1 MTDIAASSAG
11 VGRYLTR
18 ERVVKWAPLLVLGVL
33 ILLFP
38 FFEFLEDIRE
48 GKEHIYLLDS
58 RFFSIRNAARIGI
71 SSAPALMVAVG
82 VTFIIIMGSIDLS
95 MEGTV
100 SVCAVIF
107 AFAFIGWGGSVLSWG
122 WLAMPLALLVGAT
135 VGFINGLVHIKLRI
149 PSFMASLAMGFVGT
163 GLALLLTGGD
173 RIRVEDPIF
182 RSLLTER
189 WFNFPVMCYVAL
201 LFLLIAWF
209 IQSRTT
215 LGRNFYAVGGG
226 EELAHASGLNVERVR
241 LMGFTLAGVFF
252 AVGALLAVGRI
263 GIAETATGNNFMFVS
278 ITAVVVGGTALWG
291 GIGGV
296 WNTLVGVIIVNV
308 INNGMVVI
316 GLPGYVQDG
325 TFWRAVSYC
334 RGGSVDRPQIR
345 NLREI
350 GAGRC
355 MNSTQCRQE
364 CSPASTL

>member
-1 MTDIAASSAG
+1 MADVTADPAQSK
-11 VGRYLTR
+11 RLFPR
-18 ERVVKWAPLLVLGVL
+18 ERIIQWAPLLVLFVL
-33 ILLFP
+33 LLLFP
-38 FFEFLEDIRE
+38 FFEWLEDFRE
-48 GKEHIYLLDS
+48 AKDHIYLLDS
-58 RFFSIRNAARIGI
+58 RFFSIRNAARIAM

-107 AFAFIGWGGSVLSWG
+107 AFAFIAWGGTILSWA
-122 WLAMPLALLVGAT
+122 WLAIPVAMLVGAAM
-135 VGFINGLVHIKLRI
+135 GFVNGIVHVKLKI

-201 LFLLIAWF
+201 AFLLIAWF

-241 LMGFTLAGVFF
+241 IMGFTLAGVFF

-296 WNTLVGVIIVNV
+296 WNTLVGVLIVNV

-316 GLPGYVQDG
+316 GLPGWVQDG
-325 TFWRAVSYC
+325 TLGLLVIAAVVMSTD
-334 RGGSVDRPQIR
+334 RQSV
-345 NLREI
+345 
-350 GAGRC
+350 
-355 MNSTQCRQE
+355 SFVK
-364 CSPASTL
+364 

>member
-1 MTDIAASSAG
+1 MADATAQITRG
-11 VGRYLTR
+11 PRLFNR
-18 ERVVKWAPLLVLGVL
+18 ERIVTWAPLLVLAVL
-33 ILLFP
+33 VLLFP
-38 FFEFLEDIRE
+38 LFEWLEDFRE
-48 GKEHIYLLDS
+48 GKDHFYLLDS

-71 SSAPALMVAVG
+71 SAAPALMVAVG

-100 SVCAVIF
+100 SVCAVVF
-107 AFAFIGWGGSVLSWG
+107 AFAFIALGGTVLSWA
-122 WLAMPLALLVGAT
+122 WLAFPLAMLVGG
-135 VGFINGLVHIKLRI
+135 VLGFINGLVHVKLKI

-173 RIRVEDPIF
+173 RIRVEDPVF

-226 EELAHASGLNVERVR
+226 EELAHASGLNVSRVR

-296 WNTLVGVIIVNV
+296 WNTLVGVLIVNV

-316 GLPGYVQDG
+316 GLPGWVQDG
-325 TFWRAVSYC
+325 TLGVLVIAAVVLSTDRRAVSF
-334 RGGSVDRPQIR
+334 VK
-345 NLREI
+345 
-350 GAGRC
+350 
-355 MNSTQCRQE
+355 
-364 CSPASTL
+364 

>member
-1 MTDIAASSAG
+1 MTDISAPAAGAG
-11 VGRYLTR
+11 AFLTR
-18 ERVVKWAPLLVLGVL
+18 ERIVKWAPLLVLAFLV
-33 ILLFP
+33 LLFP
-38 FFEFLEDIRE
+38 FFEWLEDFRE
-48 GKEHIYLLDS
+48 GKEHAYLLDS

-71 SSAPALMVAVG
+71 SSTPALMVAIG

-107 AFAFIGWGGSVLSWG
+107 AFAFIAWGGSVLSWG
-122 WLAMPLALLVGAT
+122 WLAMPLALVVGAIM
-135 VGFINGLVHIKLRI
+135 GFINGLVHVKLRI

-291 GIGGV
+291 GLGGV
-296 WNTLVGVIIVNV
+296 WNTLVGVLIVNV

-316 GLPGYVQDG
+316 GLPGWVQDG
-325 TFWRAVSYC
+325 TLGILVIAAVVLSTD
-334 RGGSVDRPQIR
+334 RKSV
-345 NLREI
+345 
-350 GAGRC
+350 
-355 MNSTQCRQE
+355 SFVK
-364 CSPASTL
+364 